1 LEYQHAMKSAYRH
14 GLGVRYGRRMQAI
27 AGIHF
32 NFSLPEGVW
41 THWAQLHDRQL
52 LANQELISTGYFHM
66 MQNLLRIGWVVPYLF
81 GASPAICQSFLEPGS
96 DTDLETFNE
105 TTLFAPHGTS
115 LRMGNIGYRY
125 REDEPID
132 LSVRHDELG
141 SYIED
146 VIGHISS
153 IHPPYETLGLRGD
166 DGQVQQMP
174 ILALRRRG
182 VRYLELRSVDL
193 NIFEPA
199 GLDLTQIAFLEM
211 LMLFAWLDNGGP
223 LSSERLKAITRNIKT
238 VAHRGREPGLMLEG
252 PWRRS
257 GTNSMIQV

>member
-1 LEYQHAMKSAYRH
+1 
-14 GLGVRYGRRMQAI
+14 MQAI

-32 NFSLPEGVW
+32 NFSLPEGGW
-41 THWAQLHDRQL
+41 TYWAQLHKQNDKQ
-52 LANQELISTGYFHM
+52 LANQELISNGYFHM
-66 MQNLLRIGWVVPYLF
+66 MQNLLRIGWGVPYLF

-96 DTDLETFNE
+96 DTDLETFNG

-132 LSVRHDELG
+132 LSVRHDDLS

-146 VIGHISS
+146 VIAHVTSV
-153 IHPPYETLGLRGD
+153 HPPYEALGLRDD
-166 DGQVQQMP
+166 DGQIQQLNTCRLQIENEFYSTVRPKQIANSGEMP
-174 ILALRRRG
+174 ILALRQRG

-199 GLDLTQIAFLEM
+199 GVALTQIAFLEM
-211 LMLFAWLDNGGP
+211 LMLFAWLDNGGS
-223 LSSERLKAITRNIKT
+223 LGSERLKAATRNLN
-238 VAHRGREPGLMLEG
+238 PLEG
-252 PWRRS
+252 L
-257 GTNSMIQV
+257 GLANY